1 MVEIVLALTM
11 HTIGKSGWLK
21 IGSEILREDLNHVEF
36 FRNTI
41 AGIDRHGNI
50 QEFWLKPKFK

>member
-1 MVEIVLALTM
+1 MILMGEIVFALTM
-11 HTIGKSGWLK
+11 LK

-41 AGIDRHGNI
+41 AGIDGHGNI